1 MTMASSIPSGPQSA
15 VIALAIRFRGIVL
28 ALACVVVVY
37 GLYGLSRARYDVF
50 PEFAPPQVAI
60 QTESVGLTPEQV
72 ETLVTRPIEIA
83 INGLPGVQRVQS
95 TSIQGLSVVTVLF
108 DPATDIYRDRQI
120 VGEQL
125 AAAAQQLPKG
135 VLAPAMTPLTSST
148 GLVLVAGLTS
158 DQHSLMELRTIADW
172 TVRLRLLAVPGV
184 ADVGVFGGDVR
195 SLQIQVHPDQLVRF
209 GIGLNEVLAASRIA
223 TGVRGAGF
231 MDTPNQRIVFQTEG
245 QSVTA
250 AELAR
255 TVIAQQG
262 AGVVTLGD
270 VADVVEAPAPPVGAG
285 AIQGRPGVVLN
296 VAEQYGADTVA
307 VTAAVEAALGDLRAQ
322 LQDQGIILHTDLA
335 RPANFIATAL
345 GNIRSS
351 LMLGGALV
359 VVVLCLFLFD
369 LRVAAIACT
378 AIPLSLLTATLV
390 LGHLGYTLNTMTL
403 GGLAIAIGEVVDDA
417 VIGVENAVRRL
428 RENRRLAQPRPE
440 ARVILDAAF
449 EVRSAVVYATFAVIL
464 VFLPIMAL
472 PGVAGRLFEPLALAY
487 ILAVLA
493 SLAVALT
500 LTPALSM
507 LLLTRRDAQAK
518 DPPVV
523 RWTRG
528 GYEGL
533 LRGIARR
540 PRLVMAAAA
549 AFTIAGCAAL
559 PFFGGSFVPEL
570 KEGHFIVHMSA
581 VPGTSLEQSL
591 RVGARVAHVLR
602 QLPAVRSVAQRVGR
616 AALANDTYGTHYSE
630 FEVDLKPLGGEAAE
644 QAQAGVRKA
653 LAGFVGVNFSVKTFL
668 TERIEE
674 TVSGYTA
681 SVAVNVIGNDLD
693 VLDRKAQEVARVLG
707 QVPGVAEVRVQSP
720 PGMPQLTI
728 HLRKPALER
737 WGLDAVDVLDLVRA
751 AYQGEIVGQAYDDG
765 AVFNVITLLDP
776 ASRNSVTNI
785 GNLPLHTSQGAYV
798 TLKQVAEV
806 YEATG
811 RYQVMHLGA
820 QRLQTV
826 TANVGGRAVTAFVQD
841 AKAAVAA
848 KVQLPIGTYVQ
859 FTGAAEAQ
867 SQSQRDLTLNSLVA
881 GVGIVLLLSVVTRGW
896 RNLVLVLANL
906 PFALVGGV
914 LAVFATGGMLSLGS
928 MVGFVTLFG
937 ITLRNSIMMV
947 SHYEHLV
954 EVEGLRWGPE
964 TAITG
969 AADRLVP
976 ILTTSLVTAL
986 GLLPLAIG
994 MNDAGR
1000 EIEGPMAVVILGG
1013 LLTSMA
1019 LNLLVLPTLAL
1030 RFGRFEPA
1038 QDEFAAA
1045 HRHLVPGDD

>member
-1 MTMASSIPSGPQSA
+1 MASSIPSGPQSA

-158 DQHSLMELRTIADW
+158 DQRSLMELRTIADW

-322 LQDQGIILHTDLA
+322 LRDQGITLHTDLA

-440 ARVILDAAF
+440 ARVIFDAAF
-449 EVRSAVVYATFAVIL
+449 EVRSAVVYATFAVIV

-507 LLLTRRDAQAK
+507 ALLTRRDAQAK

-591 RVGARVAHVLR
+591 RVGVRVADVLR

-707 QVPGVAEVRVQSP
+707 QVPGAAEVRVQSP

-751 AYQGEIVGQAYDDG
+751 AYQGEVVGQAYDGG

-785 GNLPLHTSQGAYV
+785 GNLPLRTSQGAYV
-798 TLKQVAEV
+798 TLKQVADV

-811 RYQVMHLGA
+811 RYQVTHLGA

-848 KVQLPIGTYVQ
+848 KVQLPIGTYIQ

-976 ILTTSLVTAL
+976 ILMTSLVTAL

-1045 HRHLVPGDD
+1045 HRRLVPGDD

>member
-1 MTMASSIPSGPQSA
+1 MASSIPSGPQSA

-158 DQHSLMELRTIADW
+158 DQRSLMELRTIADW

-322 LQDQGIILHTDLA
+322 LRDQGITLHTDLA

-440 ARVILDAAF
+440 ARVIFDAAF
-449 EVRSAVVYATFAVIL
+449 EVRSAVVYATFAVIV

-549 AFTIAGCAAL
+549 AFTVVGCAAL

-591 RVGARVAHVLR
+591 RVGARVADVLR

-707 QVPGVAEVRVQSP
+707 QVPGAAEVRVQSP

-751 AYQGEIVGQAYDDG
+751 AYQGEVVGQAYDGG

-785 GNLPLHTSQGAYV
+785 GNLPLRTSQGAYV
-798 TLKQVAEV
+798 TLKQVADV

-811 RYQVMHLGA
+811 RYQVTHLGA

-848 KVQLPIGTYVQ
+848 KVQLPIGTYIQ

-976 ILTTSLVTAL
+976 ILMTSLVTAL

-1045 HRHLVPGDD
+1045 HRRLVPGDD

>member
-1 MTMASSIPSGPQSA
+1 
-15 VIALAIRFRGIVL
+15 
-28 ALACVVVVY
+28 
-37 GLYGLSRARYDVF
+37 
-50 PEFAPPQVAI
+50 
-60 QTESVGLTPEQV
+60 
-72 ETLVTRPIEIA
+72 
-83 INGLPGVQRVQS
+83 
-95 TSIQGLSVVTVLF
+95 
-108 DPATDIYRDRQI
+108 
-120 VGEQL
+120 
-125 AAAAQQLPKG
+125 
-135 VLAPAMTPLTSST
+135 
-148 GLVLVAGLTS
+148 
-158 DQHSLMELRTIADW
+158 
-172 TVRLRLLAVPGV
+172 
-184 ADVGVFGGDVR
+184 
-195 SLQIQVHPDQLVRF
+195 
-209 GIGLNEVLAASRIA
+209 
-223 TGVRGAGF
+223 
-231 MDTPNQRIVFQTEG
+231 
-245 QSVTA
+245 
-250 AELAR
+250 
-255 TVIAQQG
+255 
-262 AGVVTLGD
+262 
-270 VADVVEAPAPPVGAG
+270 
-285 AIQGRPGVVLN
+285 
-296 VAEQYGADTVA
+296 
-307 VTAAVEAALGDLRAQ
+307 
-322 LQDQGIILHTDLA
+322 
-335 RPANFIATAL
+335 
-345 GNIRSS
+345 
-351 LMLGGALV
+351 
-359 VVVLCLFLFD
+359 
-369 LRVAAIACT
+369 VAAIACT

-390 LGHLGYTLNTMTL
+390 LGHLGHTLNTMTL

-440 ARVILDAAF
+440 ARVIFDAAF
-449 EVRSAVVYATFAVIL
+449 EVRSAVVYATFAVIV

-507 LLLTRRDAQAK
+507 VLLTRRDAQAK

-549 AFTIAGCAAL
+549 AFTVVGCAAL

-591 RVGARVAHVLR
+591 RVGARVADVLR
-602 QLPAVRSVAQRVGR
+602 QLPAVRAVAQRVGR

-707 QVPGVAEVRVQSP
+707 QVPGAAEVRVQSP

-751 AYQGEIVGQAYDDG
+751 AYQGEVVGQAYDGG

-826 TANVGGRAVTAFVQD
+826 TASVGGRAVTAFVQD

-881 GVGIVLLLSVVTRGW
+881 GIGIVLLLSVVTRGW

-914 LAVFATGGMLSLGS
+914 LAVFATGGCSRS
-928 MVGFVTLFG
+928 APWWA
-937 ITLRNSIMMV
+937 S
-947 SHYEHLV
+947 
-954 EVEGLRWGPE
+954 
-964 TAITG
+964 
-969 AADRLVP
+969 
-976 ILTTSLVTAL
+976 
-986 GLLPLAIG
+986 
-994 MNDAGR
+994 
-1000 EIEGPMAVVILGG
+1000 
-1013 LLTSMA
+1013 
-1019 LNLLVLPTLAL
+1019 
-1030 RFGRFEPA
+1030 
-1038 QDEFAAA
+1038 
-1045 HRHLVPGDD
+1045 